1 MEVDSAADPRRKL
14 SFSEG
19 DVEPTATKSQPERLQ
34 VFVRVRP
41 LSGGSEGSLG
51 CDPTQPNA
59 VVIRTTKSS
68 AQGLSECVEQS
79 FTFDA
84 VFDTVATQQEVFETA
99 MRPQVSGLLAGRD
112 TLTFAY
118 GITNAGKT
126 HTVQGG
132 ADEQRG
138 MLPRALEELF
148 GGLAQHAEAVA
159 ALAEG
164 RAAPLLAAGTGLDPA
179 CAYEVRA
186 SFLEVYGSDAY
197 DLLAPNEQRGVH
209 GEKKRAVLRLKED
222 AGKGKVFVEGLRE
235 VELPD
240 IESAKT
246 ALELG
251 WQSRQSASNGIND
264 DSSRSHAVLC
274 VKLLCSKPGVPGPAT
289 ATRLCVVDLAG
300 AERQKKGKTEGTRL
314 NEATSI
320 NKDLMVLGHC
330 LRDLRWNQAHPKATQ
345 RVPPFRDS
353 RITMLFR
360 DYLGGGGQTVVL
372 AAVNPATADT
382 IGTMDTLKFA
392 SIAQKVKNVAAVR
405 PKGGPTRAS
414 NAPRCAGGAAAYLQT
429 EDSSGDSLNS
439 SLRSSG
445 EWVPSPGGAEA
456 AALREQVRELTERL
470 QEMYAEQST
479 LERRIREEVSSEVKE
494 HIENREAELLQRF
507 EDDNARLEEMNEKRL
522 TLVKRKME
530 GEVGTASMV
539 AHMDLVQQ
547 MKASQR
553 SATEHKQQLSQ
564 AEEELY
570 SLRAELAQQQ
580 KQQEQQQLA
589 EAERAAGLQQA
600 ASSDTSKHAP
610 EKAAVQ
616 ARLAQLQ
623 EHQARA
629 EAAEAALRASRAEL
643 QAAQTSAQ
651 QAAATAEAAQGEAA
665 AARSEAAASRTQGE
679 AARSA
684 ATEAQRQAADAKT
697 ALEAEREQTKA
708 LQAEVAALRA
718 AQAIAP
724 VDQVLPPAQ
733 RRLSHRPTLVS
744 VGEDEE
750 VQAEQHP
757 TAAPS
762 PKRPLGVSSPAR
774 AQSNPPPDADRQADP
789 SPAKRSRRSAAPN
802 PAPALV
808 LPEHLAVV
816 VKPEAAKPKQRGW
829 FSRKPDKSSPAFA
842 GVDSLREDSLREPER
857 DAVVRTDSF
866 QKLKE
871 RAQAILPRGGAPE
884 PTPIARRTRGSRKSA
899 AMA

>member
-1 MEVDSAADPRRKL
+1 MEVDPAADPRRKL

-19 DVEPTATKSQPERLQ
+19 DAEPTATKSQPERLQ

-41 LSGGSEGSLG
+41 LSGGSEESLG

-148 GGLAQHAEAVA
+148 RGLAQHTEAVA

-197 DLLAPNEQRGVH
+197 DLLAPTEQRGVH

-251 WQSRQSASNGIND
+251 WQSRQSASNGVND

-274 VKLLCSKPGVPGPAT
+274 IKLLCSKPGVPGPAT

-429 EDSSGDSLNS
+429 EDSSDSLNS

-445 EWVPSPGGAEA
+445 EWVPSPGGAET

-651 QAAATAEAAQGEAA
+651 QAAATAEAAQAEAA

-750 VQAEQHP
+750 VQA
-757 TAAPS
+757 AAPS
-762 PKRPLGVSSPAR
+762 PKRPLSVSSPAQ
-774 AQSNPPPDADRQADP
+774 AQSNPQPDADRQADP

-802 PAPALV
+802 PAAALV
-808 LPEHLAVV
+808 LPEHLNVL
-816 VKPEAAKPKQRGW
+816 VKPEAGKPKQRGW
-829 FSRKPDKSSPAFA
+829 FSRKPDKPDKNSPAFA
-842 GVDSLREDSLREPER
+842 GVDSLREDSEAGR
-857 DAVVRTDSF
+857 DVVRSDSF

-899 AMA
+899 ATA

>member
-1 MEVDSAADPRRKL
+1 MSVAEPDPRRKL

-19 DVEPTATKSQPERLQ
+19 DAEPTATKSQPERLQ

-41 LSGGSEGSLG
+41 LSGGGEGSLVS
-51 CDPTQPNA
+51 DPSQPNA

-84 VFDTVATQQEVFETA
+84 VFDTTATQQEVFETA
-99 MRPQVSGLLAGRD
+99 MRPQISGLLAGRD

-148 GGLAQHAEAVA
+148 GELAQHAEAVA
-159 ALAEG
+159 ARAEG
-164 RAAPLLAAGTGLDPA
+164 RPAPLLAAGTGLDPA

-197 DLLAPNEQRGVH
+197 DLLAPTEQRGVH

-251 WQSRQSASNGIND
+251 WQARQSASNGVND

-274 VKLLCSKPGVPGPAT
+274 IKLLCSKPGVPGPAA

-372 AAVNPATADT
+372 AAVNPAAADT

-392 SIAQKVKNVAAVR
+392 SIAQKVKNVPAAR

-414 NAPRCAGGAAAYLQT
+414 NVPRCAGGAAAYLQT
-429 EDSSGDSLNS
+429 DDSGNDSLNS

-445 EWVPSPGGAEA
+445 EWVTGDVDGAEV

-479 LERRIREEVSSEVKE
+479 LERRIRAEVSEEFKE

-564 AEEELY
+564 AEQELY
-570 SLRAELAQQQ
+570 SLRAELAQQ
-580 KQQEQQQLA
+580 KQQQGQQQLA

-600 ASSDTSKHAP
+600 ASSDASKHAP

-629 EAAEAALRASRAEL
+629 EAAEAALRASRTEL
-643 QAAQTSAQ
+643 QEAQASAQ
-651 QAAATAEAAQGEAA
+651 QAAAAAEAARA
-665 AARSEAAASRTQGE
+665 EAAASRTQGE
-679 AARSA
+679 AARGEASA
-684 ATEAQRQAADAKT
+684 AQRQAADAKT
-697 ALEAEREQTKA
+697 ALEAEREKTKA

-718 AQAIAP
+718 AQAVAP
-724 VDQVLPPAQ
+724 AEPVLPPAQ
-733 RRLSHRPTLVS
+733 RRASHRPTLVA

-750 VQAEQHP
+750 VHA
-757 TAAPS
+757 AAPS
-762 PKRPLGVSSPAR
+762 PKWPLGASSPAK
-774 AQSNPPPDADRQADP
+774 AQSDAERQAAA

-802 PAPALV
+802 PAAALV
-808 LPEHLAVV
+808 LPEHLNVV

-829 FSRKPDKSSPAFA
+829 FSRKPDKPDKNSPAFA
-842 GVDSLREDSLREPER
+842 GVDSLREDGEAGRG
-857 DAVVRTDSF
+857 VVRSDSF

-871 RAQAILPRGGAPE
+871 RAQAILPRGAAPE
-884 PTPIARRTRGSRKSA
+884 PTPIARRTRAGRKSA
-899 AMA
+899 AVA

>member
-1 MEVDSAADPRRKL
+1 MAAAEPDPRRKL

-19 DVEPTATKSQPERLQ
+19 DAEPTATKSQPERLQ

-41 LSGGSEGSLG
+41 LSGGGEGSLVS
-51 CDPTQPNA
+51 DPSQPNA

-84 VFDTVATQQEVFETA
+84 VFDTTATQQEVFETA

-148 GGLAQHAEAVA
+148 GELAQHAEAVA
-159 ALAEG
+159 ARAEG
-164 RAAPLLAAGTGLDPA
+164 RPAPLLTAGTGLDPA

-197 DLLAPNEQRGVH
+197 DLLAPTEQRGVH

-251 WQSRQSASNGIND
+251 WQARQSASNGVND

-274 VKLLCSKPGVPGPAT
+274 IKLLCSKPGVPGPAA

-314 NEATSI
+314 TEATSI

-372 AAVNPATADT
+372 AAVNPAAADT

-392 SIAQKVKNVAAVR
+392 SIAQKVKNVPAAR

-414 NAPRCAGGAAAYLQT
+414 NVPRCAGGAAAYLQT
-429 EDSSGDSLNS
+429 EDSGNDSLNS

-445 EWVPSPGGAEA
+445 EWVTGDVDGAEV

-479 LERRIREEVSSEVKE
+479 LERRIRAEVSEEFKE

-564 AEEELY
+564 AEQELY
-570 SLRAELAQQQ
+570 SLRAELAQH
-580 KQQEQQQLA
+580 KQQQLA

-600 ASSDTSKHAP
+600 ASSEASKHAP

-629 EAAEAALRASRAEL
+629 EAAEAALRASRIEL
-643 QAAQTSAQ
+643 QEAQASAQ
-651 QAAATAEAAQGEAA
+651 QAAAAAEAARA
-665 AARSEAAASRTQGE
+665 EAAASRTQGE
-679 AARSA
+679 AARSEA
-684 ATEAQRQAADAKT
+684 SAAQRQAADAKK
-697 ALEAEREQTKA
+697 ALEAEREKTKA

-718 AQAIAP
+718 AQAVAP
-724 VDQVLPPAQ
+724 AEPVLPPAQ
-733 RRLSHRPTLVS
+733 RRASHRPTLVA

-750 VQAEQHP
+750 VHA
-757 TAAPS
+757 AAPS
-762 PKRPLGVSSPAR
+762 PKRPLGVSSPAK
-774 AQSNPPPDADRQADP
+774 AQSDAEQPAAS

-802 PAPALV
+802 PAAALV
-808 LPEHLAVV
+808 LPEHLNVV

-829 FSRKPDKSSPAFA
+829 FSRKPDKPDKNSPAFA
-842 GVDSLREDSLREPER
+842 GVDSLREDGE
-857 DAVVRTDSF
+857 AVVRSDSF

-871 RAQAILPRGGAPE
+871 RAQAILPRGAAPE
-884 PTPIARRTRGSRKSA
+884 PTPIARRTRASIAKVQR
-899 AMA
+899 